1 MTCCKIFSTIL
12 ISSLLALSSG
22 CGYRIG
28 ARAMMHPQI
37 KSIAI
42 AEVKNDTLEMLAA
55 SIMRQQLAERFM
67 FDGALKLKNA
77 GESDCVMYARVI
89 KVDNQTVREDSRDNY
104 LTYRPA
110 VFRLTVTVEFKVVI
124 PGSGE
129 LLVPARS
136 VSGSAEY
143 QILADPA
150 ISRLNALK
158 QASYNAA
165 RLAVE
170 YTTEAW

>member
-1 MTCCKIFSTIL
+1 
-12 ISSLLALSSG
+12 
-22 CGYRIG
+22 
-28 ARAMMHPQI
+28 MMHPQI
-37 KSIAI
+37 KSICI

-67 FDGALKLKNA
+67 FDGALKPKNP
-77 GESDCVMYARVI
+77 GEADCVMYAKVI
-89 KVDNQTVREDSRDNY
+89 KVDNQTIRKDSRDNY

-110 VFRLTVTVEFKVVI
+110 VFRLTVTVEYKVII

-136 VSGSAEY
+136 VSGYSDY

-158 QASYNAA
+158 QACYNAA

>member
-1 MTCCKIFSTIL
+1 MTCSKILSAIL
-12 ISSLLALSSG
+12 ISSILAFSSG

-37 KSIAI
+37 KSIYI
-42 AEVKNDTLEMLAA
+42 AEVQNDTLEALAA

-67 FDGALKLKNA
+67 FDGALKLKNS
-77 GESDCVMYARVI
+77 GESDCVMYAKI
-89 KVDNQTVREDSRDNY
+89 TKVDNVTVRSDSHDNY

-110 VFRLTVTVEFKVVI
+110 LFRLTVTLEFKVII

-129 LLVPARS
+129 LLVPGRS
-136 VSGSAEY
+136 VSGSSEY

-158 QASYNAA
+158 QACYNAA

>member
-1 MTCCKIFSTIL
+1 MTCCKILSAILFSSIL
-12 ISSLLALSSG
+12 FLASG

-28 ARAMMHPQI
+28 ARSMMHPQI
-37 KSIAI
+37 KSIYI

-55 SIMRQQLAERFM
+55 SIMRQQLAERFQ
-67 FDGALKLKNA
+67 FDGALKLKNS
-77 GESDCVMYARVI
+77 GESDCVMYA
-89 KVDNQTVREDSRDNY
+89 KVTKVANQTIRSDSRDNY

-110 VFRLTVTVEFKVVI
+110 VFRLTVTVQYKVVI

-129 LLVPARS
+129 LLVPERS
-136 VSGSAEY
+136 VDGYAEY

-158 QASYNAA
+158 QACYNAA